1 MAKLTYK
8 PYKRKLKI
16 PIKMSRGVI
25 TNRLGV
31 VVRIDGVFGEAVIM
45 DYFGTETLE
54 QSLSFLKSLPK
65 NIDESIIEDIPH
77 YATRCAIESAFIS
90 HSLVPARDNMSL
102 TKLLPAGNLALEKI
116 KNFYNLGFR
125 SFKWKIGIY
134 ENETEILNDLLGF
147 SGVSLRLDANAGLS
161 LEQAKRWLEF
171 CENKPIEFIEQPLAV
186 EKIQDMI
193 FLSKQYTTPIALDE
207 SVSRFEDLKKIQ
219 EWQGYVVVKP
229 LRLGMYREFFKWRDL
244 VKNKIVYS
252 SALESAFGE
261 SFALRIAA
269 SDKEN
274 NFSLGFGVRGFFE
287 EDGMSL
293 LGDTSVV
300 DVKKSIQNAY
310 SQKLNK
316 LWEEI

>member
-1 MAKLTYK
+1 MPELLFK

-25 TNRLGV
+25 TERLGV

-45 DYFGTETLE
+45 DYFGTETLD

-90 HSLVPARDNMSL
+90 NSLVLKRESMNL

-116 KNFYNLGFR
+116 KIFYNLGFR

-134 ENETEILNDLLGF
+134 GNETEVLNHLLSF
-147 SGVSLRLDANAGLS
+147 SDVSIRLDANAGLD

-171 CENKPIEFIEQPLAV
+171 CENKAVEFIEQPLAV
-186 EKIQDMI
+186 DKMQQMLS
-193 FLSKQYTTPIALDE
+193 LSKQYSTPIALDE
-207 SVSRFEDLKKIQ
+207 SVSRFEDLERLS
-219 EWQGYVVVKP
+219 EWKGYVVVKP
-229 LRLGMYREFFKWRDL
+229 LRLGMYREFFKWRDS
-244 VKNKIVYS
+244 VKNKIIYS
-252 SALESAFGE
+252 SALESAFGQY
-261 SFALRIAA
+261 FGVRVAA
-269 SDKEN
+269 SDRAS
-274 NFSLGFGVRGFFE
+274 NFSLGFGVSDFFE
-287 EDGMSL
+287 KDEMSFL
-293 LGDTSVV
+293 DKNPE
-300 DVKKSIQNAY
+300 VKIEKNVENKHL
-310 SQKLNK
+310 QKLNK